1 MNINLEVNVSIG
13 EVVDKITILNIK
25 IEKIKDKTKLKY
37 LRNEKAILENK
48 LKSIDVKDQ
57 EKFEKLFN
65 ELYEVNLSLWD
76 IEDDIRIYEKNKNF
90 NQEFIDLARSVY
102 ITNDKRFE
110 IKDKINQ
117 LFNSSIREVKSYEN
131 Y

>member
-1 MNINLEVNVSIG
+1 MNLEVNVSIG

-25 IEKIKDKTKLKY
+25 IEKIKDKTKLKH
-37 LRNEKAILENK
+37 LRNEKAILDEK
-48 LKSIDVKDQ
+48 LTSIDVKDQ
-57 EKFEKLFN
+57 EKFENLLN
-65 ELYEVNLSLWD
+65 QLYEVNLELWD

-117 LFNSSIREVKSYEN
+117 LFNSSIREVKSYEK

>member
-57 EKFEKLFN
+57 EKFENLFN

-76 IEDDIRIYEKNKNF
+76 IEDDIRIYEKNKNC

>member
-57 EKFEKLFN
+57 EKFENLFN

-76 IEDDIRIYEKNKNF
+76 IEDDIRIYEINKNF

>member
-1 MNINLEVNVSIG
+1 MNLEVNVSIG

-25 IEKIKDKTKLKY
+25 IKKIKDKTKLKH
-37 LRNEKAILENK
+37 LNNEKAILDEK

-57 EKFEKLFN
+57 EKFENLLN
-65 ELYEVNLSLWD
+65 QLYEINLILWD
-76 IEDDIRIYEKNKNF
+76 IEDDIRIYEKNKKF

-117 LFNSSIREVKSYEN
+117 LFNSSIREVKSYEK

>member
-1 MNINLEVNVSIG
+1 MNLEVNVSVG

-25 IEKIKDKTKLKY
+25 IEKIKDKTKLKH
-37 LRNEKAILENK
+37 LRNEKAILDEK
-48 LKSIDVKDQ
+48 LTSIDVKDQ
-57 EKFEKLFN
+57 EKFENLLN
-65 ELYEVNLSLWD
+65 QLYEVNLELWD

-117 LFNSSIREVKSYEN
+117 LFNSSIREVKSYEK

>member
-1 MNINLEVNVSIG
+1 MNTNLEVNVSIG

-25 IEKIKDKTKLKY
+25 IEKIKDKTKLKH
-37 LRNEKAILENK
+37 LRNEKAILDDK
-48 LKSIDVKDQ
+48 LKSIDVNEQ
-57 EKFEKLFN
+57 EKFENLFN
-65 ELYEVNLSLWD
+65 QLYEINLLLWD

-117 LFNSSIREVKSYEN
+117 LFNSSIREVKSYEK